1 MDVESQC
8 LGDDDGEIMAGR
20 NLLGGHDND
29 KEEETMIRIVIV
41 TMRRVMGNIIASKME
56 VAPRYTLLT
65 LLTLLTMLTRFILF
79 SFQNVGW
86 TGKCC

>member
-1 MDVESQC
+1 MA
-8 LGDDDGEIMAGR
+8 DG
-20 NLLGGHDND
+20 NLLECHNDD

-41 TMRRVMGNIIASKME
+41 TLRRVMGNKIASQME

-65 LLTLLTMLTRFILF
+65 LLTLLTMLAWFILF
-79 SFQNVGW
+79 SFQNLGW